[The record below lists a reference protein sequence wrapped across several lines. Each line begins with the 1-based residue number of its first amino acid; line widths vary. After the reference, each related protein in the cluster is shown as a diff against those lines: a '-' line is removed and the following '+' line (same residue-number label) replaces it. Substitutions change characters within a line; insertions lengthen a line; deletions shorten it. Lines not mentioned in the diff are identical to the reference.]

1 VDISE
6 AISFFSHSIVG
17 ESKYSRSGKRIKLNK
32 KSTSSQLL
40 PEIRIIIGGPPNSG
54 KSTLVNSL
62 KRALWEIG
70 VNVNSA
76 ELDLWAP
83 TLEFLEGKISKQE
96 RDSRKQKKVTK
107 EEAEEASKRLVEA
120 SQDGSIAIGDCPGKI
135 SEELKIIVKNA
146 THAIILCRADQ
157 VQEMES
163 WRKFFS
169 EVGIPIVGE
178 LVSDL
183 NENEDV
189 QISGSGLITGRL
201 VGLDRDVGRKGSPA
215 ISQLAFLL
223 KSVLEL

>member
-1 VDISE
+1 
-6 AISFFSHSIVG
+6 
-17 ESKYSRSGKRIKLNK
+17 
-32 KSTSSQLL
+32 
-40 PEIRIIIGGPPNSG
+40 
-54 KSTLVNSL
+54 L

-120 SQDGSIAIGDCPGKI
+120 SQDGSTAIGDCPGKM
-135 SEELKIIVKNA
+135 SEELKIIIKNA
-146 THAIILCRADQ
+146 THAIILCRRDQ
-157 VQEMES
+157 IQEIDS

-169 EVGIPIVGE
+169 EMGIPIVAE

-183 NENEDV
+183 NGNEDV
-189 QISGSGLITGRL
+189 QLSGKGLITGRL
-201 VGLDRDVGRKGSPA
+201 VGLDRDVGRKEAPT
-215 ISQLAFLL
+215 ISQLAFFD
-223 KSVLEL
+223 KISS

>member
-1 VDISE
+1 
-6 AISFFSHSIVG
+6 
-17 ESKYSRSGKRIKLNK
+17 
-32 KSTSSQLL
+32 L

-70 VNVNSA
+70 VKVNSA

-83 TLEFLEGKISKQE
+83 TLEFLEGKITKEE

-120 SQDGSIAIGDCPGKI
+120 SQDGSIAIGDCPGKM

-146 THAIILCRADQ
+146 THAIILCRVDQ
-157 VQEMES
+157 IQEMES

-169 EVGIPIVGE
+169 EAGIPIIAE

-183 NENEDV
+183 EGDEAV
-189 QISGSGLITGRL
+189 QIMGSKLIRA
-201 VGLDRDVGRKGSPA
+201 VQP
-215 ISQLAFLL
+215 
-223 KSVLEL
+223 SVSVKAG

>member
-1 VDISE
+1 M
-6 AISFFSHSIVG
+6 
-17 ESKYSRSGKRIKLNK
+17 
-32 KSTSSQLL
+32 

-54 KSTLVNSL
+54 KSTLVSSL

-70 VNVNSA
+70 VKVNSA

-83 TLEFLEGKISKQE
+83 TLEFLEGKITKEE
-96 RDSRKQKKVTK
+96 RDSKKQKTITK
-107 EEAEEASKRLVEA
+107 QDAEEASKRLILA
-120 SQDGSIAIGDCPGKI
+120 SQDGSIAIGDCPGKM

-157 VQEMES
+157 IQEMES

-169 EVGIPIVGE
+169 EVGIPIVSE

-183 NENEDV
+183 NGNEEV
-189 QISGSGLITGRL
+189 QISGSGLITGRF
-201 VGLDRDVGRKGSPA
+201 VGLNRDVGRKESPT

-223 KSVLEL
+223 KSVLGL

>member
-1 VDISE
+1 M
-6 AISFFSHSIVG
+6 
-17 ESKYSRSGKRIKLNK
+17 
-32 KSTSSQLL
+32 

-54 KSTLVNSL
+54 KSTLVNSM

-70 VNVNSA
+70 VKANSA

-83 TLEFLEGKISKQE
+83 TLEFLEGKITKGE

-120 SQDGSIAIGDCPGKI
+120 SQDGSIAIGDCPGRM

-157 VQEMES
+157 IHEIES

-169 EVGIPIVGE
+169 EAGIPIIAE

-183 NENEDV
+183 EGDETV
-189 QISGSGLITGRL
+189 QIAGNKMITGRL
-201 VGLDRDVGRKGSPA
+201 VGLD
-215 ISQLAFLL
+215 
-223 KSVLEL
+223 